1 MKVKP
6 SERIIKKSIVDLE
19 EMIETQDFEFIGN
32 VCWSLNEMYLYHDN
46 SCSENELARIL
57 LNKYKGES
65 K

>member
-57 LNKYKGES
+57 LNKYKGEL